1 MRIDPDAI
9 KESCPNDWAVTLL
22 ASEVRRLRAVI
33 AAVEPALTADERA
46 AIATAA
52 DLLIGSKPGATL
64 RNLLARLS

>member
-33 AAVEPALTADERA
+33 AAVEPVLTDADRE
-46 AIATAA
+46 AITCAA